1 MNAMNP
7 SFRDCSLLGF
17 VFDLSQPTGLH
28 TNMLLKTFFN
38 LGFYPAGFSAGT
50 PYASL
55 VKELDFPQ
63 RLLRLGVSSKD
74 KQKHYT
80 ARCLVITV
88 NCLEEVALPR
98 RLKAVVPARK
108 FLWPPIL

>member
-1 MNAMNP
+1 MEPLKEAM
-7 SFRDCSLLGF
+7 D
-17 VFDLSQPTGLH
+17 TI
-28 TNMLLKTFFN
+28 FN

-63 RLLRLGVSSKD
+63 LLLRLGVSSKD

-88 NCLEEVALPR
+88 NCLAN
-98 RLKAVVPARK
+98 LKEGRASPAA
-108 FLWPPIL
+108 

>member
-1 MNAMNP
+1 MNP

-28 TNMLLKTFFN
+28 TNMLLKTFFT

-50 PYASL
+50 PYA
-55 VKELDFPQ
+55 
-63 RLLRLGVSSKD
+63 LGVSSKD

-80 ARCLVITV
+80 ALCLVITV
-88 NCLEEVALPR
+88 NCLAN
-98 RLKAVVPARK
+98 LKGGRASPAA
-108 FLWPPIL
+108 